1 MPIKVF
7 RNPGFT
13 TPIRIG
19 ITASRLVRKEG
30 SPTGQLPRQRCFAT
44 KAILRPNIAVVGGGH
59 GGISVALRL
68 VTMPWTRLTK
78 PKITLVDK
86 SSRFCFLPMLYE
98 LALGQV
104 EQWEIAPKFEDLLQ
118 DTSIDFVYGEVQEL
132 DLKGNSINGTRL
144 GGNRD
149 SDFRLPFDRVVLAMG
164 SQPSNLASVPG
175 ADEFA
180 IPFHTLAN
188 ANSLKLK
195 LKELRAKK
203 RKGDV
208 INVIVVGASFSGVEL
223 ASCLAE
229 DLGSAGSVLL
239 VEPSDKVLARGT
251 RFNRT
256 TSERAL
262 TTSGVFVAYHSRVT
276 RITESSVQILKET
289 EDDNEDRDYPYD
301 IILWTAGSTPNAL
314 QGKFGLPIDSRG
326 RIVTDSTLQVEQHP
340 DLVYALGDGASTPSS
355 DGYYGTAQVAVQ
367 QAEYVAW
374 NIWASLT
381 ENPKLRYNYTHLGEM
396 MVLGSANASVTTTP
410 GVELDGRLAWATRRL
425 AYLARMPTDNHRA
438 KVAASWAAHPVLARM
453 ENIAKSNVGV
463 DTFRAASKFGS

>member
-1 MPIKVF
+1 MPIRVF
-7 RNPGFT
+7 KNPGFT
-13 TPIRIG
+13 TPIRLGISSYSGRQAGISIG
-19 ITASRLVRKEG
+19 PFS
-30 SPTGQLPRQRCFAT
+30 RQRYTTT
-44 KAILRPNIAVVGGGH
+44 KAVLRPNIAVVGGGH

-78 PKITLVDK
+78 PKITLIDK
-86 SSRFCFLPMLYE
+86 SPRFCFLPMLYE

-118 DTSIDFVYGEVQEL
+118 DTTIDFIHGEVQKL
-132 DLKGNSINGTRL
+132 DLEGNSVEGIRL
-144 GGNRD
+144 GGNHGN
-149 SDFRLPFDRVVLAMG
+149 DFRLPFDRVVLALG
-164 SQPSNLASVPG
+164 SQPFNLSSVPG

-180 IPFHTLAN
+180 MPFHTLSN

-195 LKELRAKK
+195 LNELRAKK

-208 INVIVVGASFSGVEL
+208 INVIVVGAGFSGVEL
-223 ASCLAE
+223 SSCLAE

-239 VEPSDKVLARGT
+239 VEPSDKILARGT
-251 RFNRT
+251 GFNRI

-262 TTSGVFVAYHSRVT
+262 ITSGVFVEYHSRVS
-276 RITESSVQILKET
+276 RITERSVEILKET
-289 EDDNEDRDYPYD
+289 ENDNEDRDYPYD
-301 IILWTAGSTPNAL
+301 IVIWTAGSAPNSL
-314 QGKFGLPIDSRG
+314 QSKFGLPTDSRG
-326 RIVTDSTLQVEQHP
+326 RIVTDSMLQVEGHP
-340 DLVYALGDGASTPSS
+340 DHVYALGDGASTPSS

-374 NIWASLT
+374 NAWASLT
-381 ENPKLRYNYTHLGEM
+381 DNPKLRYNYTHLGEM

-438 KVAASWAAHPVLARM
+438 KVAASWAAHPLLTRM
-453 ENIAKSNVGV
+453 ENVVKSNVGA
-463 DTFRAASKFGS
+463 DTFRSESTFGS